1 MKTVAVIPARYAATR
16 FPGKLMEKIGDSTI
30 ISVVYRNVVNMEI
43 FDSVVVASDSDIIIN
58 EIASIGGSTFKSKKE
73 HQSGSDRIAEAVE
86 HMDVDIVV
94 NVQGDEPFVSRSPIA
109 ELVACFNDPSVRVA
123 SIMKAF
129 GTGEDPQNPNQVKV
143 VCDQRNNALYFS
155 RAPIPFHRNT
165 EGVTPFFKH
174 IGVYAFRKETL
185 LAFTTWPMGTLE
197 KTEVL
202 EQLRYL
208 ENGVQI
214 RMINTSAHAIGID
227 TPEDLE
233 KARALHAARS
243 PR

>member
-30 ISVVYRNVVNMEI
+30 IAMVYRNVVNVGI

-58 EIASIGGSTFKSKKE
+58 EIASIGGGTFKSKKE

-86 HMDVDIVV
+86 HMDVDVVV

-109 ELVACFNDPSVRVA
+109 ELVAIFNDPSVRVA
-123 SIMKAF
+123 SIMKPF

-143 VCDQRNNALYFS
+143 VCDQHNNALYFS

-185 LAFTTWPMGTLE
+185 LEFTTWPMGALE

-214 RMINTSAHAIGID
+214 KMINTSAYAIGID